1 MIDIIGLKKY
11 KGLIKVKSMEE
22 LQDLVDFC
30 IKEVNPEDRE
40 LTEDEIKGML
50 KIFETWGFM
59 FIDFSKEFYML
70 ENRRVVYELYDE
82 GIISY
87 IDYDDIIWE
96 IDVYNFADFV
106 QEAPYGLYEVDIMGY
121 VTLIVDKN
129 NIEIRCKDKEYME
142 EASQLLSDI
151 FLIQEMSKMSFEL
164 IGKDEHFD
172 N

>member
-11 KGLIKVKSMEE
+11 KGFIKVKSIEE

-40 LTEDEIKGML
+40 LTEDEINSSS
-50 KIFETWGFM
+50 KIIERYGFM

-70 ENRRVVYELYDE
+70 EDRRVIYDLYDE

-106 QEAPYGLYEVDIMGY
+106 QEAPNGLYEANLGY
-121 VTLIVDKN
+121 VTLMVDKREDGL
-129 NIEIRCKDKEYME
+129 ILCKDEEYPE
-142 EASQLLSDI
+142 EETQFLSDI
-151 FLIQEMSKMSFEL
+151 FSIQEMFDMSFEL
-164 IGKDEHFD
+164 IREGEHLE
-172 N
+172 

>member
-11 KGLIKVKSMEE
+11 KGFIKVKSMEE

-40 LTEDEIKGML
+40 LTEDEIKGIS

-70 ENRRVVYELYDE
+70 EDRCVVYELYDE

-87 IDYDDIIWE
+87 IHL
-96 IDVYNFADFV
+96 F
-106 QEAPYGLYEVDIMGY
+106 PKLYRHNLYKI
-121 VTLIVDKN
+121 
-129 NIEIRCKDKEYME
+129 
-142 EASQLLSDI
+142 
-151 FLIQEMSKMSFEL
+151 
-164 IGKDEHFD
+164 
-172 N
+172 

>member
-11 KGLIKVKSMEE
+11 KGFIKVKSIEE

-40 LTEDEIKGML
+40 LTEDEINSSS
-50 KIFETWGFM
+50 KIIERYGFM
-59 FIDFSKEFYML
+59 FIDFNKEFYML
-70 ENRRVVYELYDE
+70 EDRRVIYDLYDE

-106 QEAPYGLYEVDIMGY
+106 QEAPNGLYEANLGY
-121 VTLIVDKN
+121 VTLMVDKRKDGL
-129 NIEIRCKDKEYME
+129 ILCKDKEYPE
-142 EASQLLSDI
+142 EETQFLSDI
-151 FLIQEMSKMSFEL
+151 FSIQEMFDMSFEL
-164 IGKDEHFD
+164 MGEGEHLED
-172 N
+172 

>member
-40 LTEDEIKGML
+40 LTEDEIRGSSKVIE
-50 KIFETWGFM
+50 KWGFM
-59 FIDFSKEFYML
+59 FIDFSEEFYTL
-70 ENRRVVYELYDE
+70 EDRDIAYELYDE
-82 GIISY
+82 GVIAY

-106 QEAPYGLYEVDIMGY
+106 QEAPNGLYEANLGY
-121 VTLIVDKN
+121 VTLIVDKRKDGL
-129 NIEIRCKDKEYME
+129 IACKDKEYPE
-142 EASQLLSDI
+142 EETQFLSDI
-151 FLIQEMSKMSFEL
+151 FSIQEMFDMSFEL
-164 IGKDEHFD
+164 IREGGHLE
-172 N
+172 

>member
-1 MIDIIGLKKY
+1 
-11 KGLIKVKSMEE
+11 
-22 LQDLVDFC
+22 
-30 IKEVNPEDRE
+30 
-40 LTEDEIKGML
+40 
-50 KIFETWGFM
+50 M

>member
-11 KGLIKVKSMEE
+11 KGFIKVKSMEE

-40 LTEDEIKGML
+40 LTEDEIKGIS

-70 ENRRVVYELYDE
+70 EDRRVVYELYDE

-106 QEAPYGLYEVDIMGY
+106 QEAPNGLYEANLGY
-121 VTLIVDKN
+121 VTLLVDKRKGGF
-129 NIEIRCKDKEYME
+129 ILCKDKEYPE
-142 EASQLLSDI
+142 EETEFLSDI
-151 FLIQEMSKMSFEL
+151 FSIQELFDMSFEL
-164 IGKDEHFD
+164 IGEGEHLE
-172 N
+172 